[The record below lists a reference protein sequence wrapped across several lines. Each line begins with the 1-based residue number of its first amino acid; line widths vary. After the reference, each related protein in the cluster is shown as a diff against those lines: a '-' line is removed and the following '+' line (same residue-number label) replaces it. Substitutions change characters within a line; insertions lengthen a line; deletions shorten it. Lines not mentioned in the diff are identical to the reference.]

1 MKTRNLDTVDTLRR
15 KLEAARA
22 QNKEYWSEINRLRT
36 RLLDAT
42 ATIKALDGTVKRLV
56 AAYGEP
62 GLSDKHGETVAACVY
77 ENDKAPEHIE
87 TTKIGKVYVV
97 EVWDE

>member
-1 MKTRNLDTVDTLRR
+1 MKTRNLDAVDTLQR

-22 QNKEYWSEINRLRT
+22 QNKEHWNEINRLRT

-42 ATIKALDGTVKRLV
+42 ETIHALEKTVKRLV
-56 AAYGEP
+56 AAYGEY

-77 ENDKAPEHIE
+77 ASDTAPQHMEA
-87 TTKIGKVYVV
+87 TKIGKCYVV